1 VSRPAWTLAL
11 VGLLALAG
19 TGVFAVTNGHS
30 TRTVTPPIHWGLYS
44 NATWDEVAAQFE
56 QHGFNRASVH
66 VVTGT
71 KLMGTAEPFA
81 LLGARSDSG
90 RDCFAVVRGT
100 TVGSTTCHVSKPLL
114 VFTER
119 DLCASCAP
127 GRTPVKSLTI
137 LGLVRHDVST
147 VTLTAHGDESGLGI
161 SPAEGGIHAF
171 NLSAARNNSLLRAR
185 GTGTSILA
193 AIRLRLP

>member
-1 VSRPAWTLAL
+1 M
-11 VGLLALAG
+11 
-19 TGVFAVTNGHS
+19 TNGLS
-30 TRTVTPPIHWGLYS
+30 TRTVTPPHWGLYS
-44 NATWDEVAAQFE
+44 NANWDVVAAEFE
-56 QHGFNRASVH
+56 QRGFNRASVH

-71 KLMGTAEPFA
+71 KLMGTGQSFA

-90 RDCFAVVRGT
+90 RDCFVVVRGT
-100 TVGSTTCHVSKPLL
+100 TLGSTTCDVSRPLL
-114 VFTER
+114 VFIER

-127 GRTPVKSLTI
+127 GRTPVKTLTI

-147 VTLTAHGDESGLGI
+147 VTLTAHGESGLGI
-161 SPAEGGIHAF
+161 SPAGGGTYAF
-171 NLSAARNNSLLRAR
+171 NFSAARNNSLLRAR